1 MGQAIEKRK
10 AKGVLVLKRIDRY
23 ERPVFFAT
31 SKNNPTIGQRE
42 KRMVFAD
49 PNIAAGMV
57 TGTALADDNITA
69 RGQLATENFDTKPFA
84 FGFAAV
90 FGRTYTIFVS
100 PGFVR
105 YGLNKGGSG

>member
-1 MGQAIEKRK
+1 MGQAIGKRK
-10 AKGVLVLKRIDRY
+10 AKGVLVLKRINRH
-23 ERPVFFAT
+23 EGTVFFT
-31 SKNNPTIGQRE
+31 TGKNNPTIGQRE

-90 FGRTYTIFVS
+90 FGRTYTFFVS
-100 PGFVR
+100 HGFAR
-105 YGLNKGGSG
+105 

>member
-1 MGQAIEKRK
+1 LGQAIGKRN
-10 AKGVLVLKRIDRY
+10 GEGPLVLKRINRH
-23 ERPVFFAT
+23 EGTVFFT
-31 SKNNPTIGQRE
+31 TGKNNPTIGQRE

-90 FGRTYTIFVS
+90 FGRTYTFFVS
-100 PGFVR
+100 HGFVR
-105 YGLNKGGSG
+105 

>member
-1 MGQAIEKRK
+1 MGQAIEI
-10 AKGVLVLKRIDRY
+10 GDVEGTLVLQRIDRY
-23 ERPVFFAT
+23 EGTVFFTAG
-31 SKNNPTIGQRE
+31 KNNPTIGQR
-42 KRMVFAD
+42 KKGMVFAD

-90 FGRTYTIFVS
+90 FGRTYTFFVS
-100 PGFVR
+100 HGFVR
-105 YGLNKGGSG
+105 

>member
-1 MGQAIEKRK
+1 LGQAIEI
-10 AKGVLVLKRIDRY
+10 GDVEGTLVLQRIDRY
-23 ERPVFFAT
+23 EGTVFFT
-31 SKNNPTIGQRE
+31 TGKNNPTIGQRE

-57 TGTALADDNITA
+57 TCTALADDNITA

-90 FGRTYTIFVS
+90 FGRTYTFFVS
-100 PGFVR
+100 HGFVR
-105 YGLNKGGSG
+105 

>member
-1 MGQAIEKRK
+1 MGQAIEI
-10 AKGVLVLKRIDRY
+10 GDVEGTLVLQRIDRY
-23 ERPVFFAT
+23 EGTVFFT
-31 SKNNPTIGQRE
+31 TGKNNPTIGQRE

-57 TGTALADDNITA
+57 TCTALADDNITA

-90 FGRTYTIFVS
+90 FGRTYTFFVS
-100 PGFVR
+100 HGFVR
-105 YGLNKGGSG
+105 